1 MTDKERR
8 ASGNRFPCASLDEA
22 LPHLRRPPAPEA
34 VRFKIQNTAGDHA
47 QVAAY
52 VDARLVFDRLDLVCG
67 GQWTARFEELPKPLL
82 PPPCDRDGQP
92 LARPPIHVRC
102 RLTAF
107 GVTREDVGEGEDP
120 KAAFSDAIKRAAV
133 HFGVGRALYAMRAP
147 WLRAGEGEGELRRN
161 RRGRLTLDERT
172 EESCRARYRRWL
184 EERGRRLFGQELE
197 HGDETGA
204 PGFEAEAGG
213 AEPEPSPADVRQGR
227 RKAVAHQPEPVP
239 QEEQGAKP
247 QAESAP
253 RHREFVTGRL
263 RAVSDGSAG
272 EPPATALDRQKIAHW
287 RQAGRYR
294 EETVS
299 AMAELACGEKVLERL
314 SRDQVRRVAWLL
326 ELAVSGRVS
335 QRTLAG
341 AVTRA
346 GRRPQRD
353 EGARALEAWLREKAD
368 EVGLLGRREAA

>member
-1 MTDKERR
+1 MSEHSRHTSR
-8 ASGNRFPCASLDEA
+8 NHFPCASLTEA

-47 QVAAY
+47 QVAGY

-92 LARPPIHVRC
+92 LARPPLHVRC

-133 HFGVGRALYAMRAP
+133 HFGVGRALYAVRAP
-147 WLRAGEGEGELRRN
+147 WLREGDGEGELRRN
-161 RRGRLTLDERT
+161 RRGRLVLDERT
-172 EESCRARYRRWL
+172 EEWCRDRYRRWL
-184 EERGRRLFGQELE
+184 EERGRTLFGRELE
-197 HGDETGA
+197 HGDEAGA
-204 PGFEAEAGG
+204 PGFEAEARGPN
-213 AEPEPSPADVRQGR
+213 PEASPAEVGQGP
-227 RKAVAHQPEPVP
+227 RKAVADKRQPAAA
-239 QEEQGAKP
+239 EEA
-247 QAESAP
+247 AP
-253 RHREFVTGRL
+253 KQKTDLARRDRELVTGRL

-272 EPPATALDRQKIAHW
+272 EPPATALDRQRIAHW
-287 RQAGRYR
+287 RQAGHYK
-294 EETVS
+294 EETV
-299 AMAELACGEKVLERL
+299 AAVAELACGEKLLERL
-314 SRDQVRRVAWLL
+314 SREHVRRVAWLL
-326 ELAVSGRVS
+326 ELAVAGRVS

-346 GRRPQRD
+346 HRGDQRD
-353 EGARALEAWLREKAD
+353 ERARELEAWLRQKAD